1 MIDGFVVVDKPT
13 GWTSHDVVARCRKIF
28 QQKRVGHAGTLDPD
42 ATGVL
47 LVGLGRATRLL
58 KFVGDL
64 DKAYVGEVVLGTTTN
79 TLDAAGEVTG
89 TFDMTATTIDDV
101 RTAAAKFVGDI
112 EQIPPMV
119 SAVQIGGQRLHD
131 LARKGV
137 EVERPPRPVTVHSFD
152 VLGEPAP
159 GVFTVDVV
167 CSTGT
172 YIRTL
177 ADDIGRA
184 LGGGAHLRNLR
195 RRAIGPHT
203 ADVAVPL
210 EELQPEHARP
220 AAGLLAHLPS
230 VTVDAQGVDAVAHGR
245 PLGAADC
252 APPAGGGTTQGGVAV
267 LNEAGELIAV
277 YRNTG
282 DRFVADVV
290 LLGS

>member
-1 MIDGFVVVDKPT
+1 MTDGFVIIDKPA

-28 QQKRVGHAGTLDPD
+28 KQKRVGHAGTLDPD

-58 KFVGDL
+58 KFVGEL
-64 DKAYVGEVVLGTTTN
+64 EKAYVGEIVLGSTTS

-89 TFDMTATTIDDV
+89 TFDMSGVTRDDV
-101 RTAAAKFVGDI
+101 VAASSKFIGDI

-119 SAVQIGGQRLHD
+119 SAVQIGGKRLHA
-131 LARKGV
+131 LAREGI
-137 EVERPPRPVTVHSFD
+137 EIDRPPRPVTIHSID
-152 VLGEPAP
+152 VVGEPEP
-159 GVFTVDVV
+159 GVFTLDVV

-195 RRAIGPHT
+195 RRAVGSFGV
-203 ADVAVPL
+203 DGAVPL
-210 EELQPEHARP
+210 DALAETDARP
-220 AAGLLAHLPS
+220 AAALLAHLPAI
-230 VTVDAQGVDAVAHGR
+230 TVDADGVDAVSHGR
-245 PLGAADC
+245 SLGEPGC
-252 APPAGGGTTQGGVAV
+252 AEGGVAI
-267 LNEAGELIAV
+267 LNEAGDLIAV
-277 YRNTG
+277 YHAKDG
-282 DRFVADVV
+282 RFVADVV

>member
-1 MIDGFVVVDKPT
+1 MTKGPVTDGFVLVDKPT
-13 GWTSHDVVARCRKIF
+13 GWTSHDAVARCRKIF

-58 KFVGDL
+58 KYVSDL
-64 DKAYVGEVVLGTTTN
+64 EKAYVGEIVLGTTTN

-89 TFDMTATTIDDV
+89 TFDMTGTTRDDV
-101 RTAAAKFVGDI
+101 AAAASKFGGDI

-131 LARKGV
+131 LARKGL
-137 EVERPPRPVTVHSFD
+137 EVERKPRPVTVYSID
-152 VLGEPAP
+152 VLGEPEV

-195 RRAIGPHT
+195 RRGVGAFT
-203 ADVAVPL
+203 VDASVPL
-210 EELQPEHARP
+210 EVLTPDAARP
-220 AAGLLAHLPS
+220 MAELLAHLPS
-230 VTVDAQGVDAVAHGR
+230 VTIDADGVDAVSHGR
-245 PLGAADC
+245 SLGEAGC
-252 APPAGGGTTQGGVAV
+252 AEGGVAV
-267 LNEAGELIAV
+267 LNEAGELVAV
-277 YRNTG
+277 YRNVG
-282 DRFVADVV
+282 GRFVPDVV
-290 LLGS
+290 LLGN

>member
-1 MIDGFVVVDKPT
+1 MTDGFVVVDKPT
-13 GWTSHDVVARCRKIF
+13 GWTSHDAVARCRKIF

-58 KFVGDL
+58 KYVGDL
-64 DKAYVGEVVLGTTTN
+64 EKAYVGEVVLGTTTN

-89 TFDMTATTIDDV
+89 TFDMAGTTLDDV
-101 RTAAAKFVGDI
+101 VAAAGKFIGDI
-112 EQIPPMV
+112 EQTPPMV

-131 LARKGV
+131 LARKGI
-137 EVERPPRPVTVHSFD
+137 EVERKPRPVTVHSID

-159 GVFTVDVV
+159 GVFSLDVV

-195 RRAIGPHT
+195 RRGVGSFT
-203 ADVAVPL
+203 VDQSVPL
-210 EELQPEHARP
+210 EELTPEAARP
-220 AAGLLAHLPS
+220 MAELLVHLGEPI
-230 VTVDAQGVDAVAHGR
+230 TVAPAGVDAVSHGR
-245 PLGAADC
+245 ALGEDGC
-252 APPAGGGTTQGGVAV
+252 AEHGVPI
-267 LNEAGELIAV
+267 LNDAGELIAV
-277 YRNTG
+277 YQNKNG
-282 DRFVADVV
+282 RFVPDVV
-290 LLGS
+290 LLGN

>member
-1 MIDGFVVVDKPT
+1 MIDGFVIIDKPT
-13 GWTSHDVVARCRKIF
+13 EWTSHDVVARCRKIF
-28 QQKRVGHAGTLDPD
+28 KQKRVGHAGTLDPG

-64 DKAYVGEVVLGTTTN
+64 EKAYVGEIVLGSTTN
-79 TLDAAGEVTG
+79 TLDADGEVTA
-89 TFDMTATTIDDV
+89 TFDMAGVTRDDV
-101 RTAAAKFVGDI
+101 VAAASKFLGDI

-131 LARKGV
+131 LARKGI
-137 EVERPPRPVTVHSFD
+137 EVERKPRPVTIHSID
-152 VLGEPAP
+152 VVGEPSP

-195 RRAIGPHT
+195 RRAVGTFDIGG
-203 ADVAVPL
+203 AVPL
-210 EELQPEHARP
+210 DELTPETARP
-220 AAGLLAHLPS
+220 MAQLLAHAPQI
-230 VTVDAQGVDAVAHGR
+230 TVDADGIDAVAHGR
-245 PLGAADC
+245 ALGDAGCADGPIC
-252 APPAGGGTTQGGVAV
+252 I
-267 LNEAGELIAV
+267 LNEAGDLIGV
-277 YRNTG
+277 YRNKDG
-282 DRFVADVV
+282 KCVADVV
-290 LLGS
+290 LLGN

>member
-1 MIDGFVVVDKPT
+1 MTDGFVIIDKPT

-64 DKAYVGEVVLGTTTN
+64 EKAYVGEVVLGTTTS

-89 TFDMTATTIDDV
+89 TFDMAGVTRDDV
-101 RTAAAKFVGDI
+101 VAAAAKFVGEI

-119 SAVQIGGQRLHD
+119 SAVHVGGRRLHE
-131 LARKGV
+131 LARQGI
-137 EVERPPRPVTVHSFD
+137 EVERKPRPVTVHSID
-152 VLGEPAP
+152 VLDEPAP
-159 GVFTVDVV
+159 GVFTLDVV

-177 ADDIGRA
+177 ADDIGSA

-195 RRAIGPHT
+195 RRGVGSFAVDG
-203 ADVAVPL
+203 AVAL
-210 EELQPEHARP
+210 EELSADHARP
-220 AAGLLAHLPS
+220 MADLLAHMPAITASESDL
-230 VTVDAQGVDAVAHGR
+230 DAISHGR
-245 PLGAADC
+245 PLLGETFTETVVRVLDSD
-252 APPAGGGTTQGGVAV
+252 GGLVAV
-267 LNEAGELIAV
+267 YKPKGEKLV
-277 YRNTG
+277 P
-282 DRFVADVV
+282 DVV
-290 LLGS
+290 LLGN

>member
-1 MIDGFVVVDKPT
+1 MIDGFVLVDKPT

-58 KFVGDL
+58 KYVGDL
-64 DKAYVGEVVLGTTTN
+64 EKAYIGDVVLGTTTS

-89 TFDMTATTIDDV
+89 TFDMAGVTRDDV
-101 RTAAAKFVGDI
+101 AVAASKFVGDI

-119 SAVQIGGQRLHD
+119 SAVQIDGKRLHD
-131 LARKGV
+131 LARKGI
-137 EVERPPRPVTVHSFD
+137 EVERKPRPVTIHSID
-152 VLGEPAP
+152 VLGEPSP

-195 RRAIGPHT
+195 RRGVGSFA
-203 ADVAVPL
+203 ADAAVPL
-210 EELQPEHARP
+210 EALTTDHARP
-220 AAGLLAHLPS
+220 MADLLVHLGDPI
-230 VTVDAQGVDAVAHGR
+230 TVDEAGVDAVRHGR
-245 PLGAADC
+245 SLGEAGC
-252 APPAGGGTTQGGVAV
+252 AEHGVPI
-267 LNEAGELIAV
+267 LNAEGELIAV
-277 YRNTG
+277 YQNKNG
-282 DRFVADVV
+282 KFVADVV